1 MMDDDFQKLVS
12 ARLQTLPRGYSISI
26 GGIGSVTKEEA
37 LDHVNKKDK
46 IGELL
51 IAADRHYFNLLK
63 SGDIY
68 AGIAD

>member
-1 MMDDDFQKLVS
+1 MNDDFQKLVL

-26 GGIGSVTKEEA
+26 GSKGKITKEEA
-37 LDHVNKKDK
+37 LNHVSKKDE

-63 SGDIY
+63 TGELY
-68 AGIAD
+68 AGITD